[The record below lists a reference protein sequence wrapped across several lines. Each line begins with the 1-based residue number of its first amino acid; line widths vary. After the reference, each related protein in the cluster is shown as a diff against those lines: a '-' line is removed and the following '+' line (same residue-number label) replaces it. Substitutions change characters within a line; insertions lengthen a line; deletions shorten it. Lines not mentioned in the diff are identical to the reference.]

1 MTVSLDLKPDFL
13 VVRVN
18 NLRAWV
24 HGSNLSWTIVMYWL
38 ATLEVELSFHL
49 SSELVKSSCSP
60 KRCEWLRT
68 ELLYS
73 KMQQW
78 WIFDG
83 FKLQICKHKNYSS
96 GKLSENTV
104 KLEMQCSASYACK
117 ICQFQR
123 WSKKMQRR
131 YLWVLDRT
139 GPFSSVKMSDVEH
152 ETKERIQITMR
163 QIVSVP
169 KQDQRKQYILLES
182 FRSGSWIKRIFFK

>member
-68 ELLYS
+68 EFLYS

-104 KLEMQCSASYACK
+104 KLEMQCSALMLVRSA
-117 ICQFQR
+117 
-123 WSKKMQRR
+123 
-131 YLWVLDRT
+131 
-139 GPFSSVKMSDVEH
+139 
-152 ETKERIQITMR
+152 
-163 QIVSVP
+163 
-169 KQDQRKQYILLES
+169 S
-182 FRSGSWIKRIFFK
+182 FRGGAKRCREDICECWIEQGLFLLLKCLMLNMKQKRGFRLQWDRLCLCQSRIKGSSIFSWKALGLAVE